1 MDGKLAKALTTF
13 NNASSAIQSFTSN
26 GTQCNG
32 ASVPEEAK
40 VAFEKLVICNST
52 ALWLCNTRII
62 PELFIG
68 MVDDCIPKLDAYVS
82 AYRVRL

>member
-1 MDGKLAKALTTF
+1 MDGKLVKASTTF

-32 ASVPEEAK
+32 ALVPEEAK

-52 ALWLCNTRII
+52 ASSVCNSRNISG
-62 PELFIG
+62 LFIVK
-68 MVDDCIPKLDAYVS
+68 VDECIPKLDAYIF
-82 AYRVRL
+82 AYRI